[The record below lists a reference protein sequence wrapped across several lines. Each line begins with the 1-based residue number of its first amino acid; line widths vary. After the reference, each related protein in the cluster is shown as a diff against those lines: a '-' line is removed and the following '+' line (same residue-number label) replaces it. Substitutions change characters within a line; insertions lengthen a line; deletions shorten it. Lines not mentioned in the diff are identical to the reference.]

1 MKGKQ
6 SWSKAPL
13 VVFRNKLSYE
23 DYLENIRKLVPNLN
37 QDASM
42 QKFAEMYDR
51 YIANFSKIEKTLASR
66 IKLST
71 IGFFS
76 STQVNVK
83 YWLDR
88 GWNEEE
94 ALAKIK
100 VRQST
105 CTPEIAKKIQE
116 TLSKK
121 SDEEKAKINKSKG
134 NGLSVDW
141 LVKNKGLSL
150 EEAKQTI
157 FERCSAAGK
166 IKNELYRKLG
176 KAVSN
181 RQLNFY
187 IDRGL
192 SFEDAKE
199 ALKERQST
207 TSLQAYIKKYGES
220 EGLRRYEKRINLF
233 RKNWRNKSDD
243 ERVSIIHKRL
253 KKNKFFSIE
262 SFDFFQ
268 ELEKNY
274 FTNYQCKYGENEW
287 FLYDD
292 QNKKIY
298 FYDFLVVEKKMIIE
312 YHGSFWHANVEKSA
326 MDWKNSFYSYE
337 ESLRKDEEK
346 RKLAEEQGFT
356 IVVIWDYQRNCKK
369 TIETLLNI
377 KQK

>member
-13 VVFRNKLSYE
+13 SVFRNKLSYE
-23 DYLENIRKLVPNLN
+23 EFVENVRKLVPNLN
-37 QDASM
+37 QDASE
-42 QKFAEMYDR
+42 QKFSEMYDQ
-51 YIANFSKIEKTLASR
+51 YISRFNTIEKTIASR

-76 STQVNVK
+76 STQVNAK

-100 VRQST
+100 ARQST
-105 CTPEIAKKIQE
+105 CTPEIAKKIQK

-121 SDEEKAKINKSKG
+121 TDEEKAKINKSKG
-134 NGLSVDW
+134 NGLSVNW
-141 LVKNKGLSL
+141 LIKNKGLSL
-150 EEAKQTI
+150 EEAEQHV
-157 FERCSAAGK
+157 FDRCSNAGK

-181 RQLNFY
+181 RQLDFY
-187 IDRGL
+187 IERGL
-192 SFEDAKE
+192 SLEDAKK

-207 TSLQAYIKKYGES
+207 TSLQAYIKKYGKT
-220 EGLRRYEKRINLF
+220 EGLRRYEQRINLF
-233 RKNWRNKSDD
+233 RKNWQNKSDD
-243 ERVSIIHKRL
+243 ERVSIIHKKL
-253 KKNKFFSIE
+253 KKNKFFSNE
-262 SFDFFQ
+262 SFEFFQ

-274 FTNYQCKYGENEW
+274 FTSYQCKYGENEW

-298 FYDFLVVEKKMIIE
+298 FYDFLVVEKKMIVE
-312 YHGSFWHANVEKSA
+312 YHGSFWHANLEKNVE
-326 MDWKNSFYSYE
+326 DWKNSFYSYE
-337 ESLRKDEEK
+337 ESLKKDEEK
-346 RKLAEEQGFT
+346 RKLAEENGFT
-356 IVVIWDYQRNCKK
+356 YKVVWDCQRNYKE
-369 TIETLLNI
+369 TIETILNI
-377 KQK
+377 K